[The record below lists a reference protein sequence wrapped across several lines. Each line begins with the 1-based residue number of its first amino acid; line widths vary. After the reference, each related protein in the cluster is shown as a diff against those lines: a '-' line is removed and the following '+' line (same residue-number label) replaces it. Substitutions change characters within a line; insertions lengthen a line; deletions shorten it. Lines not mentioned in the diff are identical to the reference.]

1 MEKVKIGQIVIT
13 PYGEA
18 TIQYIDMIS
27 KAVKVKHTTAK
38 TPVTDFYIKDLTPP
52 NKITMKTKEQIL
64 YKFSITNHSGVEY
77 VQPASCLQAMQEYA
91 NQQTTEM
98 QKEIDE
104 LKWKCGTAVTE
115 YMLLKQSADEMANS
129 LKKYMIG
136 TEIEFEVVAALE
148 NYKKLI

>member
-1 MEKVKIGQIVIT
+1 MEKLDKIIHEHLMSMDFDAHSDKCT
-13 PYGEA
+13 PTERA
-18 TIQYIDMIS
+18 LFFRMKDVTI
-27 KAVKVKHTTAK
+27 A
-38 TPVTDFYIKDLTPP
+38 
-52 NKITMKTKEQIL
+52 
-64 YKFSITNHSGVEY
+64 
-77 VQPASCLQAMQEYA
+77 YA

-104 LKWKCGTAVTE
+104 LKVAIHNVTQSKDAWSAMHGE
-115 YMLLKQSADEMANS
+115 VLQALKESSDYNTTLKQSADEMANS

>member
-1 MEKVKIGQIVIT
+1 MEKLDKIIHEHLMSMDFDAHSDKCT
-13 PYGEA
+13 PTERA
-18 TIQYIDMIS
+18 LFFRMKDVTI
-27 KAVKVKHTTAK
+27 A
-38 TPVTDFYIKDLTPP
+38 
-52 NKITMKTKEQIL
+52 
-64 YKFSITNHSGVEY
+64 
-77 VQPASCLQAMQEYA
+77 YA